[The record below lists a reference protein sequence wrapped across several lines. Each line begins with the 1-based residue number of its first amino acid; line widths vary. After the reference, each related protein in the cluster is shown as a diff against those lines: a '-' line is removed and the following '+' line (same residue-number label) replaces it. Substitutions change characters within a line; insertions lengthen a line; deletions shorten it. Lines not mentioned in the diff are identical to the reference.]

1 MPYQALIP
9 ILRDALKSLRSRA
22 ERLESRWHVAEREVT
37 RTQKV
42 VKEVAESREVGTK
55 LDTRRHTTCEAVSS
69 STSRVAGSLP
79 RSP

>member
-9 ILRDALKSLRSRA
+9 MLRDALKSLRSRA
-22 ERLESRWHVAEREVT
+22 QRLENRWYVREPEVT

-42 VKEVAESREVGTK
+42 VKGVAESREVGTK
-55 LDTRRHTTCEAVSS
+55 LDTRRHVTCDAVSS
-69 STSRVAGSLP
+69 SSRVAGSLP